1 MTDKELRRLSRN
13 ELLEMLISETEENA
27 RLREEL
33 AQVRA
38 ELENRRILVEQ
49 SGSLA
54 EAALRINCVF
64 EAADRAAKQ
73 YLENI
78 CRTARENGEEQ

>member
-33 AQVRA
+33 AQARA
-38 ELENRRILVEQ
+38 ELENRRILVEK

-54 EAALRINCVF
+54 
-64 EAADRAAKQ
+64 
-73 YLENI
+73 
-78 CRTARENGEEQ
+78 